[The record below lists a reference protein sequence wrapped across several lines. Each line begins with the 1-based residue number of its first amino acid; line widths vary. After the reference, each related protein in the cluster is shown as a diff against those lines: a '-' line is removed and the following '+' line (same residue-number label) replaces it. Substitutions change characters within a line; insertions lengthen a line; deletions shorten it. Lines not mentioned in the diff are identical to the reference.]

1 MDFAHAYLE
10 DVRALARTYKGLADG
25 AVAQVDDAAF
35 ATPLGGEENS
45 IALVVKHMA
54 GNLRSRWTDFF
65 TSDGEKPDRGRD
77 GEFEL
82 ADVDGRAALLAA
94 WEDGWATFL
103 GVLDGLTPD
112 DFDRPVTI
120 RGEPYTVIRAV
131 QRGVAHACYHT
142 GQIVLLAKHFAGP
155 EWRTLSIPRGQ
166 SRTYDPAAAHPPG
179 R

>member
-1 MDFAHAYLE
+1 MDFADAYLQ
-10 DVRALARTYKGLADG
+10 DVRTLARTYKGLADD
-25 AVAQVDDAAF
+25 AIAQVDDEAF

-65 TSDGEKPDRGRD
+65 TADGEKPDRDRD

-82 ADVDGRAALLAA
+82 HGTDGRAALLQA
-94 WEDGWATFL
+94 WEGGWATFL
-103 GVLDGLTPD
+103 GVLDSLTPAD
-112 DFDRPVTI
+112 LDRPVTI
-120 RGEPYTVIRAV
+120 RGEPYTAIRAV

-142 GQIVLLAKHFAGP
+142 GQIVLLARHFAGP
-155 EWRTLSIPRGQ
+155 AWRTLSIPRGQ
-166 SRTYDPAAAHPPG
+166 SRTFDPTAPGQPG

>member
-1 MDFAHAYLE
+1 MDFADAYLD
-10 DVRALARTYKGLADG
+10 DVRKLARTYKQLADD
-25 AVAQVDDAAF
+25 AIAQVDDARF
-35 ATPLGGEENS
+35 AATLGDEENS

-65 TSDGEKPDRGRD
+65 TSDGEKPDRNRD
-77 GEFEL
+77 AEFEL
-82 ADVDGRAALLAA
+82 AGDDGRAALLAA
-94 WEDGWATFL
+94 WESGWATFL
-103 GVLDGLTPD
+103 GVLDGLTPA

-120 RGEPYTVIRAV
+120 RGEPYTVLRAV

-166 SRTYDPAAAHPPG
+166 SQPFNAQMAARQG